1 MFSLRRLSTKL
12 LSMGSN
18 LWANSELASARAR
31 VRKRRTP
38 QCVKYHFHKY
48 NDKFTDPQR
57 NYAQNF
63 ASSCFYNHFQW
74 LISFLFFHR
83 RPHYFYAC
91 MNLGTTTIF
100 FLHFIS
106 FSVALFFFSSFLFA
120 TVLIEEWYASPKCHI
135 CIATAANF
143 TSHEWLSAPS
153 NLPVAEKRVSRLAT
167 RVDVDDD
174 DDFMYIYW
182 FSRNYY

>member
-18 LWANSELASARAR
+18 LWANSELTRARAR
-31 VRKRRTP
+31 ARKRRTP

-91 MNLGTTTIF
+91 MNLGTATIF
-100 FLHFIS
+100 FSAFHFVFSCVAFFPHSHSLLCLSKSDMPRLSVTFAWRLLLILPHTNGCRRPPIS
-106 FSVALFFFSSFLFA
+106 LLQR
-120 TVLIEEWYASPKCHI
+120 
-135 CIATAANF
+135 N
-143 TSHEWLSAPS
+143 
-153 NLPVAEKRVSRLAT
+153 VSL
-167 RVDVDDD
+167 V
-174 DDFMYIYW
+174 
-182 FSRNYY
+182 